1 LQEAIPTWD
10 LEVNEN
16 HQYLLSNGVV
26 SHNTSQIMGNTE
38 CFEAITSNLYKRS
51 TSSGE
56 FIMINKYLVDDLIDL
71 NLWDDTIRQKI
82 IASEGSIQ
90 NIDEIPDNL
99 KSLYKTVW
107 EMSQKTL
114 IDMSADRGAF
124 ICQSQSLNLY
134 FKDPTFAKLTSAYF
148 YGWKKG
154 LKTIVYYTRTQNKGA
169 QKFTVDRKIE
179 DELKN
184 KQLQNQEELA
194 CSLDNPEAC
203 VMCSS

>member
-1 LQEAIPTWD
+1 MQEAIPTWD

>member
-1 LQEAIPTWD
+1 M
-10 LEVNEN
+10 NEN